1 MTGLRFIQIYIYT
14 GFLVVGLVGC
24 GKSDKGGG
32 AGPAPLGKVKTQF
45 SLVAAKYKIPVRL
58 MMAAGFVESN
68 LSPYMST
75 VPYFSLGG
83 DGGSKDLGF
92 HLTETAFGI
101 SRSELGLSSETAD
114 LLEAQIDAYGAWLRR
129 KLDESGSALPVAAA
143 STTDKFRW
151 IWEMSK
157 FHRHGEE
164 LKRNIR
170 ILWSKSVIQV
180 LNDGAT
186 WQDPD
191 NGELLELNPEA
202 SKILENQFP
211 PEGQAL
217 FKITDDISDISNA
230 RRFELTSE
238 SVDTLRNN
246 PRKIKVIHCPLG
258 LSACLELQDSTVDSK
273 VKLGAHYVI
282 PQDKGLVLRA
292 LQIKDHERRV
302 KLTAAD
308 GSVTDVKDAI
318 VIMLVGNSGRY
329 VDGLRV
335 DANPTWFTPY
345 QLRSLAAVVS
355 GVCKVLSQDDA
366 SIDYTKCITP
376 EAAEGVEFY
385 HQSTRSTYRWGDIPD
400 YDKSIFWGYL
410 STNES
415 NIRAE
420 ATLSFAG
427 DRRRYS
433 AGEVI
438 RMNTHFVPGVK
449 WLRLQRAVR
458 CDDGKLVWD
467 TMRTDPIR
475 SRDSWPL
482 EVSIWDSG
490 PNKNGRQF
498 VRVLVYGAQNEL
510 MGWAVDQLYLSKYD
524 DEFSPPSEACY
535 FND

>member
-1 MTGLRFIQIYIYT
+1 MTWSSIILRCALSGTMF
-14 GFLVVGLVGC
+14 FAAFGC
-24 GKSDKGGG
+24 GKSKKSKGV
-32 AGPAPLGKVKTQF
+32 APAPEGKIQAQF
-45 SLVAAKYKIPVRL
+45 SLSAAKYQIPKRL
-58 MMAAGFVESN
+58 IIAAGFVESN

-75 VPYFSLGG
+75 VPYFSIGG
-83 DGGSKDLGF
+83 EGGAKDLGF
-92 HLTETAFGI
+92 HLTESAFGV
-101 SRSELGLSSETAD
+101 SRSELGLTGDGAD
-114 LLEAQIDAYGAWLRR
+114 LLENQIDAYASWLR
-129 KLDESGSALPVAAA
+129 KKIDESDSELPANAG
-143 STTDKFRW
+143 STTEKFRW

-157 FHRHGEE
+157 FHRQGEE

-170 ILWSKSVIQV
+170 ILWSKSMIQV
-180 LNDGAT
+180 LNEGAT

-191 NGELLELNPEA
+191 NGELLELKPEGA
-202 SKILENQFP
+202 KISESQFP
-211 PEGQAL
+211 PEGRAL

-238 SVDTLRNN
+238 SVDILRNN

-258 LSACLELQDSTVDSK
+258 LSACLELQDTTVESS

-282 PQDKGLVLRA
+282 PQDKVLVKRA

-302 KLTAAD
+302 KITAAD
-308 GSVTDVKDAI
+308 GSITAVKDAI

-329 VDGLRV
+329 VDGRRI

-345 QLRSLAAVVS
+345 QLRSLAAVIS
-355 GVCKVLSQDDA
+355 GVCKVLSQNDDR
-366 SIDYTKCITP
+366 IDYKRCITP
-376 EAAEGVEFY
+376 EDADGVDFH

-410 STNES
+410 KTNES
-415 NIRAE
+415 NISGE
-420 ATLSFAG
+420 ATLKFAG

-438 RMNTHFVPGVK
+438 RMNTNFVPGVK

-482 EVSIWDSG
+482 EVSIWDAG
-490 PNKNGRQF
+490 PNSNGRQF
-498 VRVLVYGAQNEL
+498 VRVLVYGAKNEL
-510 MGWAVDQLYLSKYD
+510 MGWAVDHLFLSKYD
-524 DEFSPPSEACY
+524 EGFNPPSEACF